1 MCEGENHKIALECQ
15 LAEIFLA
22 VLCGLNSLQ
31 GRGKLCIDENVE
43 GFCK

>member
-22 VLCGLNSLQ
+22 ALCGLNGLQ
-31 GRGKLCIDENVE
+31 GRKLCIDENVE